1 MRGKFIY
8 FTLFL
13 LFAGYCSYSQNDSLK
28 SNYSIINKLYITAG
42 GIYTDFQ
49 DTKFSDLRY
58 SGPGVQLELGF
69 DNYKKAKHYQNVKF
83 SFEFSKEKANSLE
96 ISKTTVLDYNLSY
109 KYLWS
114 INNLFLLGAK
124 ADILGFNMRSNP
136 NLGNNNLAS
145 IMSNHLYF
153 SAMYINE
160 NIINEDWCL
169 SINSDLSL
177 ISIQDEVPSFGVA
190 YSNGMVEN
198 GDVSFDSHD
207 SQLPSYT
214 KGSFH
219 GIWDNFRIFID
230 FNMNYKKR
238 FVFSYSWQMRRY
250 SSVEN
255 YPTTIG
261 VHALKVR
268 FNIANW
274 SK

>member
-1 MRGKFIY
+1 MKSKFIGL
-8 FTLFL
+8 TL
-13 LFAGYCSYSQNDSLK
+13 LFFFIGYYSYSQNKRVND
-28 SNYSIINKLYITAG
+28 NYTMINSIYLTAG
-42 GIYTDFQ
+42 GIYSDFQ

-58 SGPGVQLELGF
+58 SGIGGQLETGF
-69 DNYKKAKHYQNVKF
+69 DNYKKAKHYQNVKL
-83 SFEFSKEKANSLE
+83 SFEYSKEIANSLE

-109 KYLWS
+109 KYLWG
-114 INNLFLLGAK
+114 INNLFFLGAK

-136 NLGNNNLAS
+136 NMGNNNLAS
-145 IMSNHLYF
+145 IMSNHLYV

-177 ISIQDEVPSFGVA
+177 ISLQDEVPSFGVA

-198 GDVSFDSHD
+198 GEVSFDSHD

-214 KGSFH
+214 TGSFH
-219 GIWDNFRIFID
+219 GIWDNFRFFID
-230 FNMNYKKR
+230 FNMEYKKR

-250 SSVEN
+250 SSVDN
-255 YPTTIG
+255 YPATIG